1 MLNGPT
7 GGSFD
12 PPVNLYWQPGK
23 LDFVDPADLELFYS
37 SALTSASTP
46 AQYAQWISQEALKA
60 VWHRLSLPARVRNA
74 WETLHPG
81 LRNEDADV
89 NDRIRIQDTVT
100 VLTAIAEH
108 GFALAGGS
116 ALIDYDVVSR
126 ETAFSAG
133 WDVDAF
139 KSAGGDSGRMS

>member
-23 LDFVDPADLELFYS
+23 LDFADPADLELFYS

-46 AQYAQWISQEALKA
+46 AQYPQWISQEALKA

-81 LRNEDADV
+81 LRNEDAEV
-89 NDRIRIQDTVT
+89 NDRIRIQDT

-126 ETAFSAG
+126 ETAFSAR

-139 KSAGGDSGRMS
+139 NSAGGDSGRMS